1 MSKHFTTAL
10 IIDNPA
16 SLGMRGV
23 LLTRLLVLVFL
34 SGAVYGTCGVQSD
47 SYEGSDTEPAPGAEF
62 DLAGAEESSG
72 ESESDDAESDGD
84 ASVTREESLPAEE
97 SEQTS
102 PVAPSQSPNFILN
115 GSLGGLTVLF
125 ISGVLF
131 EFIRVVLLVALVA
144 PMLARRSVHREDDL
158 TKGRILGYIEANAGI
173 HFSALR
179 DGLGLANGVTAYHT
193 HNLESEGSIF
203 SWKDGKHRRY
213 ASSLLSNQDR
223 ARFQNPLSGTRLA
236 ILEVLAESGQLGTTG
251 KELREKLAIS
261 RQLLSHHIRE
271 LQANQLIEQGGGKRA
286 KQWKV
291 SGLGLE
297 QLAISKTLPQ

>member
-1 MSKHFTTAL
+1 M
-10 IIDNPA
+10 
-16 SLGMRGV
+16 
-23 LLTRLLVLVFL
+23 
-34 SGAVYGTCGVQSD
+34 
-47 SYEGSDTEPAPGAEF
+47 
-62 DLAGAEESSG
+62 
-72 ESESDDAESDGD
+72 
-84 ASVTREESLPAEE
+84 TREESLPAED
-97 SEQTS
+97 SEQRS
-102 PVAPSQSPNFILN
+102 LVASAQSPNFILN

-144 PMLARRSVHREDDL
+144 PMLARRSAHREDDL
-158 TKGRILGYIEANAGI
+158 TKGRVLGYIEANAGI

-271 LQANQLIEQGGGKRA
+271 LQANQLVEQGGGKRA

>member
-1 MSKHFTTAL
+1 
-10 IIDNPA
+10 
-16 SLGMRGV
+16 MRGV

-34 SGAVYGTCGVQSD
+34 SGAVYGACGVQSD
-47 SYEGSDTEPAPGAEF
+47 AHEGLDAETTPTSGF
-62 DLAGAEESSG
+62 DLAGAEENSG
-72 ESESDDAESDGD
+72 ESESDDAESDGE
-84 ASVTREESLPAEE
+84 APATRDESLPVEG
-97 SEQTS
+97 SEQKALD
-102 PVAPSQSPNFILN
+102 APAESSQFILN

-125 ISGVLF
+125 ISGVVF
-131 EFIRVVLLVALVA
+131 EFIRVVLLVALVV

-213 ASSLLSNQDR
+213 ASALLSNQDR

-236 ILEVLAESGQLGTTG
+236 VLEVLAESGQLGATG

-271 LQANQLIEQGGGKRA
+271 LQANQLIEQDGGKRA
-286 KQWKV
+286 KQWKI